1 MLQTLLLT
9 VLWIVTKA
17 IHLSN
22 FISQYIYIFY
32 HSVGNL
38 TDSTNIAALN
48 GCPLNWLSKMRSTWV
63 RMFTIDVMLPF
74 FELVLNIPMF
84 IAISTPQSIFFIHS
98 FIILP
103 TLINNAFRTI
113 QHRAPVNKL
122 HVSRWQKPSLVH
134 SKSLEKNI
142 VNVVSLLL
150 PIEWTAQ
157 FFRMR
162 CTVIIEIDCH
172 KETTPFLLAVTG
184 L

>member
-1 MLQTLLLT
+1 MLQRL
-9 VLWIVTKA
+9 
-17 IHLSN
+17 
-22 FISQYIYIFY
+22 FIYLILFHNIYIYF
-32 HSVGNL
+32 
-38 TDSTNIAALN
+38 
-48 GCPLNWLSKMRSTWV
+48 
-63 RMFTIDVMLPF
+63 LPF
-74 FELVLNIPMF
+74 CGQFDWFNKHR
-84 IAISTPQSIFFIHS
+84 SIKRLSSKLAVKNAVDMSQDVHNRRDASVFWTSVKYSYVYCDINTKVHFFIHS

-150 PIEWTAQ
+150 PIEWTVQ

>member
-22 FISQYIYIFY
+22 FISQYIYIY
-32 HSVGNL
+32 
-38 TDSTNIAALN
+38 I
-48 GCPLNWLSKMRSTWV
+48 
-63 RMFTIDVMLPF
+63 LPF
-74 FELVLNIPMF
+74 CGQFDWFNEHR
-84 IAISTPQSIFFIHS
+84 SIKRLSSKLAVKNAVDMSQDVHNRRDASVFWTSVKYSYVYCDINTKVHFFYSQFHY
-98 FIILP
+98 F
-103 TLINNAFRTI
+103 TYINDAFRTI

-162 CTVIIEIDCH
+162 YTVISEIDCH